1 MSLFD
6 EGGAV
11 ASMSAPLAVRMR
23 PSSIDEVVG
32 QQQALGEGSA
42 LRGLLTGATGVS
54 VILWGPPGTGKTTIA
69 SLVSSVTGK
78 DFVELSDEIEE
89 IVVE

>member
-42 LRGLLTGATGVS
+42 LRGLLTGARSPQLALNV
-54 VILWGPPGTGKTTIA
+54 
-69 SLVSSVTGK
+69 
-78 DFVELSDEIEE
+78 
-89 IVVE
+89 